1 MVPDER
7 DEMIERLA
15 AQLRPLPEVDP
26 AARARLLVAVAAER
40 ERDRE
45 RERKS
50 ERRWGPARW
59 SMLTVAAAAVVA
71 AVLVGRERTTP
82 AGSQTSLVP
91 SAAGSAAGP
100 RSITAAT
107 PTLASIRGDADAS
120 APRPVQLVFRAPA

>member
-7 DEMIERLA
+7 DEMIERLG
-15 AQLRPLPEVDP
+15 AQLRPLPEGDP
-26 AARARLLVAVAAER
+26 APRARLLVAVAAER

-71 AVLVGRERTTP
+71 AVLVGHERMAP
-82 AGSQTSLVP
+82 AKSETSLVP
-91 SAAGSAAGP
+91 SAGSAAGP

-107 PTLASIRGDADAS
+107 PTLASI
-120 APRPVQLVFRAPA
+120 